1 MKNPPVVG
9 RLQVLYQDLD
19 PYLYVNNAV
28 YLEYF
33 ESVRVAYWQVLATL
47 VDIEELESGDV
58 PGARYVIAET
68 TVRYKAPV
76 LFGDTLHAASICTIG
91 NRSYVMDFELCA
103 GETFEEGVA
112 AEGSAAHVFYNL
124 EKGEVKPRPDWFRS
138 AAAELEGRPDRGI
151 FRPRRKPLSAE
162 RRRLGRQ
169 EKRSYNPQGGH
180 DGTPDDQGGEGPLVG
195 PGYLPALGRGV

>member
-1 MKNPPVVG
+1 MVE

-19 PYLYVNNAV
+19 PYCHVNNAV

-33 ESVRVAYWQVLATL
+33 QFVRMAYWQVLATL

-91 NRSYVMDFELCA
+91 NRSYFMDFELRA

-124 EKGEVKPRPDWFRS
+124 EKGEVKPCPDWFLS
-138 AAAELEGRPDRGI
+138 AAAELEGRPEES
-151 FRPRRKPLSAE
+151 FAP
-162 RRRLGRQ
+162 
-169 EKRSYNPQGGH
+169 
-180 DGTPDDQGGEGPLVG
+180 EGS
-195 PGYLPALGRGV
+195 R